1 MLERRVTV
9 INDLGLHARAA
20 AQVVK
25 TSRLFHSRITL
36 THSVSGVSA
45 NAKSIL
51 SLLYLA
57 ASKGVT
63 VIIVTDGDDEAAA
76 IDAVEK
82 LFLEGFGE
90 L

>member
-9 INDLGLHARAA
+9 INELGLHARAA

-25 TSRLFHSRITL
+25 RAREFNSQILL
-36 THSVSGVSA
+36 THEATGFSA

-57 ASKGVT
+57 ASTGVNILISAEGSDET
-63 VIIVTDGDDEAAA
+63 AALDAIVS
-76 IDAVEK
+76 
-82 LFLEGFGE
+82 LFEDGFGE
-90 L
+90 I